1 MIDKMVN
8 WTDNRQVSKSR
19 KIVKRHTSP
28 KYGYYMLLIT
38 PAPDVRDHLSDR
50 EISTVLFLPAQIMS
64 KAGELPR
71 RHKGVRPTHLTTGQF
86 SEMCGHYISSA
97 LMRN

>member
-1 MIDKMVN
+1 M
-8 WTDNRQVSKSR
+8 SKGR
-19 KIVKRHTSP
+19 EIVKGHTSP
-28 KYGYYMLLIT
+28 KYGYYMLLTT

-71 RHKGVRPTHLTTGQF
+71 TLT
-86 SEMCGHYISSA
+86 ISQDSKYSV
-97 LMRN
+97 LYSKIKSQEEL

>member
-8 WTDNRQVSKSR
+8 WTANRQMSKGGE
-19 KIVKRHTSP
+19 IIKRHTSP

-50 EISTVLFLPAQIMS
+50 EISTVLFLPAQIVS

-71 RHKGVRPTHLTTGQF
+71 TLT
-86 SEMCGHYISSA
+86 ISQDSKYSV
-97 LMRN
+97 L

>member
-1 MIDKMVN
+1 MNKGREIA
-8 WTDNRQVSKSR
+8 R
-19 KIVKRHTSP
+19 RHTSP

-50 EISTVLFLPAQIMS
+50 EVSPVLFLPAYIGS

-71 RHKGVRPTHLTTGQF
+71 TLAVSQDSKYSVLY
-86 SEMCGHYISSA
+86 SKI
-97 LMRN
+97 

>member
-1 MIDKMVN
+1 
-8 WTDNRQVSKSR
+8 
-19 KIVKRHTSP
+19 
-28 KYGYYMLLIT
+28 MLLTT

-71 RHKGVRPTHLTTGQF
+71 TLTISQD
-86 SEMCGHYISSA
+86 SEYSVLYSKM
-97 LMRN
+97 